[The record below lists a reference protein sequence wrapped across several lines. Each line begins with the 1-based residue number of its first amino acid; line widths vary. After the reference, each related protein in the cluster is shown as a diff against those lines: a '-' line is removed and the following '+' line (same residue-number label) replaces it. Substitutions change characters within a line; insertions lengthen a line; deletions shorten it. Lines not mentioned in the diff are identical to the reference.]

1 MSMSMKVMLVD
12 DHKLFIEGLQ
22 YLLEIHGIQVIGKA
36 RDGNEA
42 LIKARILRPDAIL
55 MDIRMPNCDGIQA
68 LRQIKTEFPD
78 IKIVMLTTSEE
89 EEDIFQAIKYGA
101 SGYLLKDTDASS
113 LIQLL
118 NDLKQGCMPLTAGLA
133 TRIMTEF
140 CIDGSDDYKE
150 LKHKTEEKEN
160 AELTG
165 RQLEVLKLV
174 TIGYT
179 YKEVGAKLGLTER
192 TVKYHM
198 GRIIEQLQ
206 LKNRSQV
213 IHFATRTG
221 LVQDK

>member
-1 MSMSMKVMLVD
+1 MAMSMKLMLAD

-22 YLLEIHGIQVIGKA
+22 YLLEIHGMQVIGKA

-42 LIKARILRPDAIL
+42 LIKARILRPDVIL

-68 LRQIKTEFPD
+68 LRQIKTELPD

-89 EEDIFQAIKYGA
+89 EEDIFLAIKYGA

-113 LIQLL
+113 LIKLL

-133 TRIMTEF
+133 ARIMTEF
-140 CIDGSDDYKE
+140 KLDDKSDNLEPNQKS
-150 LKHKTEEKEN
+150 EEKED
-160 AELTG
+160 AELTD
-165 RQLEVLKLV
+165 RQREVLELV

-206 LKNRSQV
+206 LKNRTQV
-213 IHFATRTG
+213 IQYATRTG

>member
-1 MSMSMKVMLVD
+1 MSMSIKVMLVD

-22 YLLEIHGIQVIGKA
+22 YLLETHGVQVVGKA

-42 LIKARILRPDAIL
+42 LTKARILRPDVIL

-68 LRQIKTEFPD
+68 LGQIKTEFPD
-78 IKIVMLTTSEE
+78 IKIVMLTTSDD

-113 LIQLL
+113 LIKLL
-118 NDLKQGCMPLTAGLA
+118 NDLKQGCMPLSTGLA
-133 TRIMTEF
+133 AKIMMEF
-140 CIDGSDDYKE
+140 SFDGRNDSKE
-150 LKHKTEEKEN
+150 LTQKTEENEN
-160 AELTG
+160 GELTG

>member
-1 MSMSMKVMLVD
+1 MPMSMKVMLVD

-22 YLLEIHGIQVIGKA
+22 YLLETHGIQVIGKA
-36 RDGNEA
+36 RNGNEA
-42 LIKARILRPDAIL
+42 LIKARILRPDVIL

-68 LRQIKTEFPD
+68 LRQIKSELPD

-113 LIQLL
+113 LIKLL
-118 NDLKQGCMPLTAGLA
+118 NDLKQGCTPLTAGLA
-133 TRIMTEF
+133 ARIMTEF
-140 CIDGSDDYKE
+140 KLDGGSDNGE
-150 LKHKTEEKEN
+150 LKQKTEEKES
-160 AELTG
+160 AELTD
-165 RQLEVLKLV
+165 RQREVLELV
-174 TIGYT
+174 TIGTT

-213 IHFATRTG
+213 IHYATRTG

>member
-1 MSMSMKVMLVD
+1 MSMSMKLMLAD

-22 YLLEIHGIQVIGKA
+22 YLLEIHGMQVIGKA

-42 LIKARILRPDAIL
+42 LIKARILRPDVIL

-68 LRQIKTEFPD
+68 LRQIKTELPD

-89 EEDIFQAIKYGA
+89 EEDIFLAIKYGA

-113 LIQLL
+113 LIKLL

-133 TRIMTEF
+133 ARIMTEF
-140 CIDGSDDYKE
+140 KLDDRSDNWEPNQKS
-150 LKHKTEEKEN
+150 EEKEN
-160 AELTG
+160 AELTD
-165 RQLEVLKLV
+165 RQREVLELV

-206 LKNRSQV
+206 LKNRTQV
-213 IHFATRTG
+213 IQYATRTG